1 LKKDEEDGFDSEEAP
16 GDVPAFLG
24 LWSPRQERQ
33 QDNGIGDGDRPLQPR
48 RPIFNLCH
56 AAPIITANALDS
68 ALPGCMIRATPQV
81 EEGNMP
87 NYLHQVAYT
96 TESWQAL
103 ISQPQDRLEAVRSAI
118 EKLGGKLLHG
128 WFAFGDYDIV
138 AITEMPDNVSAAALA
153 IAFAG
158 GGACKSVHTTPLL
171 NQQEAMSAMKK
182 AGESGYRPIKATARA
197 A

>member
-1 LKKDEEDGFDSEEAP
+1 
-16 GDVPAFLG
+16 
-24 LWSPRQERQ
+24 
-33 QDNGIGDGDRPLQPR
+33 
-48 RPIFNLCH
+48 
-56 AAPIITANALDS
+56 
-68 ALPGCMIRATPQV
+68 
-81 EEGNMP
+81 MP
-87 NYLHQVAYT
+87 NYMHQVAYT

-118 EKLGGKLLHG
+118 EKLGGKLVHG

-138 AITEMPDNVSAAALA
+138 AITEMPDNVSAAAIS

-171 NQQEAMSAMKK
+171 NQQEAVSAMKK
-182 AGESGYRPIKATARA
+182 AGESGYRPVTASARA

>member
-1 LKKDEEDGFDSEEAP
+1 
-16 GDVPAFLG
+16 
-24 LWSPRQERQ
+24 
-33 QDNGIGDGDRPLQPR
+33 
-48 RPIFNLCH
+48 
-56 AAPIITANALDS
+56 
-68 ALPGCMIRATPQV
+68 
-81 EEGNMP
+81 MP

-103 ISQPQDRLEAVRSAI
+103 ISHPQDRLAAVSSAI
-118 EKLGGKLLHG
+118 EKLGGKLVHG

-138 AITEMPDNVSAAALA
+138 AITEMPDNVSAAALS

-171 NQQEAMSAMKK
+171 NQQEAVSAMEK
-182 AGESGYRPIKATARA
+182 AGQSGYRPITAVARA